1 MNAVTGRSDM
11 NPKHFTPSEVNLMVL
26 NRYNNVRQ
34 QLHTVIYLSNS
45 GRKSHWR
52 LIAEIF
58 TQCSSV
64 WGHISQV
71 FSSLSLPFILHVF
84 IFFYLSEA
92 LTVWCSLYYPYQ
104 IQSIFL
110 SRTTGVG
117 QIVPPGYLPP
127 PHAII
132 FAIPVS
138 FTSSLM
144 CRSHLHL
151 CYPVSSYVMLSLV
164 LQSQTFDS
172 RQFDWHQKAANQFS
186 TWAFHFLWHLA
197 LFAILLQVFYLF
209 LWVWISFDFI
219 PQHSSTWFLWVCG

>member
-1 MNAVTGRSDM
+1 MLLSLRA
-11 NPKHFTPSEVNLMVL
+11 
-26 NRYNNVRQ
+26 
-34 QLHTVIYLSNS
+34 YLS
-45 GRKSHWR
+45 
-52 LIAEIF
+52 
-58 TQCSSV
+58 
-64 WGHISQV
+64 V

-110 SRTTGVG
+110 SRTTDVG
-117 QIVPPGYLPP
+117 QIVPPENLPP

-172 RQFDWHQKAANQFS
+172 RQKVWLSLQLILPKNRPPRQEKTVWLTSKSNQPVLNLSIPFS
-186 TWAFHFLWHLA
+186 LTPDTVCY
-197 LFAILLQVFYLF
+197 IVFYLI